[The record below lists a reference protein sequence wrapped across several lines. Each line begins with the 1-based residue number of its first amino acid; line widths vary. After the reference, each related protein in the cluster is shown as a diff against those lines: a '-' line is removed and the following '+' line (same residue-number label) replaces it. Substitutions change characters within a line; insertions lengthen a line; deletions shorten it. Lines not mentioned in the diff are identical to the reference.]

1 MLVKLLVCQNVLE
14 TRNSELH
21 SLEELRSQF
30 GQFRESVLKE
40 LRPVSSP
47 PIPQASGSIASS
59 SHDASAVL
67 PQAILPPALETDG
80 IGLDPLHTTQNDAGS
95 SALNSDEDIDGAHAP
110 SVHESDSRVRT
121 PQRYSPSSHVVAQ
134 TLSPAEAGKQA
145 HVIEKERD
153 ALLSSGLYHENGEK
167 YVITRITQNCHSIFA
182 DPLISALEAKIR
194 QLLAVSQ
201 ANSSS

>member
-1 MLVKLLVCQNVLE
+1 M
-14 TRNSELH
+14 
-21 SLEELRSQF
+21 
-30 GQFRESVLKE
+30 LKE

-67 PQAILPPALETDG
+67 PQDTLPPTSEAVG
-80 IGLDPLHTTQNDAGS
+80 IGLDPLHLTQNDTHS
-95 SALNSDEDIDGAHAP
+95 SAWNSDEDIDGAHAP
-110 SVHESDSRVRT
+110 SAVHGSNSCVRT
-121 PQRYSPSSHVVAQ
+121 PQRHSPSSQAVAQ
-134 TLSPAEAGKQA
+134 TLSPAEAGKQV

-167 YVITRITQNCHSIFA
+167 CVTPRITHNCHNIFA

-201 ANSSS
+201 AISSS